1 MNYLPTGRTTSV
13 SGCGVDDNGWHKTS
27 KEMREMNYQN
37 TTRFERATMLKLP
50 TKAFIGF
57 MRCYRQLFPII
68 KFVDEIPQWIISSD
82 IAAYHPYTK
91 TIWIRNNLWWKKTI
105 LILLHELTH
114 WFIDVFLNNSE
125 KYHNKIDKN
134 ESICSLSRKWIWW
147 FRSC

>member
-1 MNYLPTGRTTSV
+1 MV
-13 SGCGVDDNGWHKTS
+13 SGCGVDANGLHKTS
-27 KEMREMNYQN
+27 KGMREMNYQN

-57 MRCYRQLFPII
+57 MRCYRQLFPKV

-91 TIWIRNNLWWKKTI
+91 TIWIRNKLGWGKTI

-125 KYHNKIDKN
+125 KYHNKIDK
-134 ESICSLSRKWIWW
+134 K
-147 FRSC
+147 

>member
-1 MNYLPTGRTTSV
+1 LKRWQKNNIAYNVL
-13 SGCGVDDNGWHKTS
+13 HKTS
-27 KEMREMNYQN
+27 KGMREMNYQN

-57 MRCYRQLFPII
+57 MRCYRQLFPKV

-91 TIWIRNNLWWKKTI
+91 TIWIRNKLGWGKTI

-125 KYHNKIDKN
+125 KYHNKIDK
-134 ESICSLSRKWIWW
+134 K
-147 FRSC
+147 

>member
-1 MNYLPTGRTTSV
+1 MG
-13 SGCGVDDNGWHKTS
+13 SGCGVDANGLHKTS
-27 KEMREMNYQN
+27 KGMREMNYQN

-57 MRCYRQLFPII
+57 MRCYRQLFPKV

-91 TIWIRNNLWWKKTI
+91 TIWIRNKLGWGKTI

-125 KYHNKIDKN
+125 KYHNKIDK
-134 ESICSLSRKWIWW
+134 K
-147 FRSC
+147 

>member
-1 MNYLPTGRTTSV
+1 MVVCARFCHTHTFIQSDTAI
-13 SGCGVDDNGWHKTS
+13 
-27 KEMREMNYQN
+27 MNYQN

-57 MRCYRQLFPII
+57 MRCYRQLFPKV

-91 TIWIRNNLWWKKTI
+91 TIWIRNKLGWGKTI
-105 LILLHELTH
+105 LILLHKLTH

-125 KYHNKIDKN
+125 KYHNKIDK
-134 ESICSLSRKWIWW
+134 K
-147 FRSC
+147 